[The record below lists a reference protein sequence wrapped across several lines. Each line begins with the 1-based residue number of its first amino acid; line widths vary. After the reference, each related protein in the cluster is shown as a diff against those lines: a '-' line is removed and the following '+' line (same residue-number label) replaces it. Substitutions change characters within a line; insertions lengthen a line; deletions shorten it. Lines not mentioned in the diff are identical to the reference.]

1 MDAITKF
8 LQSRSDARNTYTS
21 EDNLHMTR
29 DGFMIP
35 PPPPAPESNPILGG
49 NEIQGFPQPTADDVM
64 QERVPSND
72 IGGRLSELA
81 ANALQVFGDDFGAA
95 YQQYKLKQVSD
106 RIEDGS
112 LQPVDYQMAVIEN
125 PTVPLGDYY
134 DAASGTFSG
143 VPSDDYILHQGQLY
157 PRVITDAKTGEE
169 IDLSED
175 NLLVNF
181 GRALMGG
188 MMDPLEGAT
197 VTARAVQQFLRGGA
211 PDPTVMNMG
220 LGGDSRTVDDVLENE
235 YFDRFGNTGVR
246 GTTSALDD
254 EPLSFNLKPIEMWTP
269 DDFAK
274 VGDAVGVERLGP
286 ASQPTPMQLM
296 DGREVNIPGGLEGKF
311 TYYDLL
317 TIKSQGI
324 DASQIPE
331 SVHAQLQKKMS
342 RSLMLDKLTDNQ
354 VWSGLAFGMTSPN
367 NPLFPN
373 QVAMSRLRGE
383 EAIDELAG
391 SINWKFGDEVD
402 PAVREKADREIAAK
416 FSLNAGLE
424 GGLGVR
430 GTQNYTRVAEL
441 AKLFKENPKY
451 FRRRKN
457 EEWPEFAERVF
468 SQVAGLRAKTGSF
481 SIVFQDPLEA
491 GVSAIDRHMGHV
503 FRDKILADPK
513 QRLQWQERALNLYN
527 TRNKLKGKKKVTTM
541 NQLPNG
547 FIGEMI
553 LSEVG
558 KTSSPKLRLA
568 DGEKN
573 PNVPK
578 RLRDEDFIIEPGQVE
593 LMGTQYKAAL
603 QANQEEALK
612 HGLGVFSS
620 QWMLWDRMRR
630 RLEPH
635 ENMFP
640 GLERVP
646 RPSIEQVKRADDVH
660 REAGFKDYTKEIID
674 EAEGEFRMRPTRP
687 VSNPSK
693 LAYFSIPIGLM
704 MLQSEAML
712 SGLEE

>member
-1 MDAITKF
+1 MDAITQF
-8 LQSRSDARNTYTS
+8 LQRRFDARNTYTAD
-21 EDNLHMTR
+21 DNLHMTR

-35 PPPPAPESNPILGG
+35 PPPPAPESNPILGS
-49 NEIQGFPQPTADDVM
+49 NEIQGFPQPTGDDAM

-95 YQQYKLKQVSD
+95 YQQYKLKQVSN

-157 PRVITDAKTGEE
+157 PRVITDAQTGEE

-220 LGGDSRTVDDVLENE
+220 LGGNSRTVDDVLENE
-235 YFDRFGNTGVR
+235 YFDQFGNTGVR

-416 FSLNAGLE
+416 FSLNAGSE

-468 SQVAGLRAKTGSF
+468 SQVAGLKAKTGSF

-503 FRDKILADPK
+503 FKDKILADPK

-527 TRNKLKGKKKVTTM
+527 TRNKLKGKNKVTTM

-578 RLRDEDFIIEPGQVE
+578 RLRDEDFIIEPDQVE

-603 QANQEEALK
+603 EANQEEALK